1 MNLSPDEVLY
11 ITSFRELGWGILL
24 VAATMVMHGFGM
36 ILTLQVNNLCKPQ
49 LDRASAHSF
58 VHGVSVLILVSWII
72 IVLHLF
78 EVLVWSGFFVWKG
91 AMPNFSISFYF
102 SLMDYTTLGSSYNLP
117 RNWRLL
123 EGMIAIAGLMTFAWS
138 TGVLLTVAQEFQD
151 REMRALRKRYQPAP
165 PVSTSI

>member
-1 MNLSPDEVLY
+1 MNFSPEETLY

-36 ILTLQVNNLCKPQ
+36 ILTLQVNNVFKPR
-49 LDRASAHSF
+49 LDQNSAHSF
-58 VHGVSVLILVSWII
+58 IRGVAVLILVSWII

-78 EVLVWSGFFVWKG
+78 EVLVWAAFFVWKA
-91 AMPNFSISFYF
+91 AMPNFSIAFYF
-102 SLMDYTTLGSSYNLP
+102 SLMDYTTLGSNYNLP

-151 REMRALRKRYQPAP
+151 REMRALRKRGKPAP
-165 PVSTSI
+165 PAS

>member
-1 MNLSPDEVLY
+1 MNFSPEEALY

-36 ILTLQVNNLCKPQ
+36 ILTLQVNNAFKPR
-49 LDRASAHSF
+49 LDHSSSHSF
-58 VHGVSVLILVSWII
+58 IRGVAVLILVSWII

-78 EVLVWSGFFVWKG
+78 EVLVWAGFFVWKG

-102 SLMDYTTLGSSYNLP
+102 SLMDYTTLGSLYNLP

-151 REMRALRKRYQPAP
+151 REMRALRKRGKPALP
-165 PVSTSI
+165 AS